1 MSRAKIKKE
10 SMSKLTIDSIDKPR
24 NESMNDTKDESINK
38 TKDEN
43 INNIKNESMNK
54 TNDEN
59 ISKSKKE
66 SINNSSSKSLS
77 QLPMIEVRDLT
88 KTFTIKSKLLGVPEG
103 QVHAV
108 NGINFHVNE
117 GETLGLVGESGSG
130 KSTTGRLML
139 RLLEPT
145 SGKILLKGQDISQIK
160 NRDFRRMRKDLQ
172 IVFQNPYSALDYKMT
187 IEDILIQPLQI
198 FKVVSPLMYKKEV
211 ARLLNLVGLSSE
223 DAKKLP
229 HEFSGGQRQRIGIAR
244 ALATRPKFV
253 VCDEPV
259 SALDVSVQSQI
270 LNLTMDLQEEFGLS
284 YLFIA
289 HDLSV
294 IRHVSHRVAV
304 MYLGQIV
311 EMGPVDD
318 LFNSPLHPY
327 TKALMSAAPLPDPN
341 KTPNRIAIKG
351 EIPSAMQ
358 IPKGCPFHTR
368 CAHAMPICSDV
379 VPETITIGEGRTIAC
394 HLYRQEVQL

>member
-1 MSRAKIKKE
+1 M
-10 SMSKLTIDSIDKPR
+10 IDVQ
-24 NESMNDTKDESINK
+24 N
-38 TKDEN
+38 
-43 INNIKNESMNK
+43 
-54 TNDEN
+54 
-59 ISKSKKE
+59 
-66 SINNSSSKSLS
+66 
-77 QLPMIEVRDLT
+77 LT
-88 KTFTIKSKLLGVPEG
+88 KTFTLKSKRLGLPEG

-108 NGINFHVNE
+108 NGVSFHVNQ

-130 KSTTGRLML
+130 KSTTGRLLL

-145 SGKILLKGQDISQIK
+145 SGKIFLEGQDISTIK
-160 NRDFRRMRKDLQ
+160 NRDFRKMRKDLQ
-172 IVFQNPYSALDYKMT
+172 IVFQNPYSALDFKMT

-198 FKVVSPLMYKKEV
+198 FKIVSPLMYKKEV
-211 ARLLNLVGLSSE
+211 VRLLNTVGLSAE

-270 LNLTMDLQEEFGLS
+270 LNLTMDLQEAYGLS

-311 EMGPVDD
+311 EMGPVDIIFD
-318 LFNSPLHPY
+318 RPLHPY
-327 TKALMSAAPLPDPN
+327 TMALMSAAPLPDPT

-351 EIPSAMQ
+351 EIPSAMS
-358 IPKGCPFHTR
+358 IPFGCAFHTR
-368 CAHAMPICSDV
+368 CAHAMPICREQT
-379 VPETITIGEGRTIAC
+379 PLTIGLVDGRTIAC
-394 HLYRQEVQL
+394 HLYGKEAIHR